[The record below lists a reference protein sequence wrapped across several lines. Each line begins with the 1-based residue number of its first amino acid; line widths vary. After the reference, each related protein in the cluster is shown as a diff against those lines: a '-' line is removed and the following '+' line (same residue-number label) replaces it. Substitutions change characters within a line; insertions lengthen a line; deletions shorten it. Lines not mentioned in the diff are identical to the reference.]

1 MLRRLLLVEN
11 NMADEKLALFAF
23 KKNDLLDYVD
33 IARNGLD
40 ALLYLLGDNDH
51 LPADL
56 PQLVIL
62 DLKMPVVTGIEVL
75 REIRAHQRT
84 SVIPVIIFTS
94 SLEPS
99 DVNTTYRL
107 GANSYIRK
115 PIDLKEFNLI
125 VYNIKQYWF
134 HINHSPLNSP
144 TSISK

>member
-1 MLRRLLLVEN
+1 MLLRRLLLVEN

-40 ALLYLLGDNDH
+40 ALLYLIGDNDH
-51 LPADL
+51 LPADP

-62 DLKMPVVTGIEVL
+62 DLKMPVITGIEVL
-75 REIRAHQRT
+75 REIRSHPRT
-84 SVIPVIIFTS
+84 SIVPVIIFTS

-99 DVNTTYRL
+99 DVYTTYRL

-115 PIDLKEFNLI
+115 PID
-125 VYNIKQYWF
+125 
-134 HINHSPLNSP
+134 
-144 TSISK
+144 